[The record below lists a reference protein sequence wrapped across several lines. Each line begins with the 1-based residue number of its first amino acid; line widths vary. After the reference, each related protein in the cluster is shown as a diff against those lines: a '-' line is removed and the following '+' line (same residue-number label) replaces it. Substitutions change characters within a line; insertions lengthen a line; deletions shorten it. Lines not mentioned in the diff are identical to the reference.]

1 MNELQTT
8 GIVIDHRSRS
18 SGGFDSYSRLLFP
31 VVRFETQDGKTVPL
45 VLRQVDADAAAS
57 SSRRG
62 VDVVAD
68 QVHTEVPSR
77 RAHCRGALIRLGNY
91 ARPYALSHLLVLTNC
106 IAVRAR
112 APLSRLRFV
121 SCYHP
126 MQAKA

>member
-57 SSRRG
+57 SARRG

-68 QVHTEVPSR
+68 
-77 RAHCRGALIRLGNY
+77 
-91 ARPYALSHLLVLTNC
+91 
-106 IAVRAR
+106 
-112 APLSRLRFV
+112 
-121 SCYHP
+121 
-126 MQAKA
+126 